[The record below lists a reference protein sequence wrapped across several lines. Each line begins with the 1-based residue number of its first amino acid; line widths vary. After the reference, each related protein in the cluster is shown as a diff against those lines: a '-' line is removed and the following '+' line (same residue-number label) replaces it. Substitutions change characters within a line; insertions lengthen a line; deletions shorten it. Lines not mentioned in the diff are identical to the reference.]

1 MSLVL
6 SLTLQAQNDVTR
18 FLGIPVD
25 GHKDEMIRQLKNKGF
40 RSTAYDADFLEGEFN
55 GSNVRVYVVT
65 NKNKVCRIAV
75 SDVNNVDETAI
86 RIRFNT
92 LCRQFSNNPKY
103 LSLYGDQTLPD
114 DEDISYEISV
124 HKKRYEAV
132 FYQRASAADD
142 TTDDFFKRSVWLM
155 ISDHYGKYYI
165 TLFYDNEYNRAQGDD
180 L

>member
-92 LCRQFSNNPKY
+92 LCRQFSNNP
-103 LSLYGDQTLPD
+103 
-114 DEDISYEISV
+114 
-124 HKKRYEAV
+124 
-132 FYQRASAADD
+132 
-142 TTDDFFKRSVWLM
+142 
-155 ISDHYGKYYI
+155 
-165 TLFYDNEYNRAQGDD
+165 
-180 L
+180 